1 MTIAQLKRHMDRRFD
16 RLERTKADRKDLRGF
31 ATKRDFR
38 RFATKR
44 DLRRF
49 ATKRDL
55 RRFATKHELE
65 QMRDELRRHFEVIAE
80 AMFARIDAALDGI
93 RANQERMAHHDIVLD
108 EHERRITHL
117 ESPA

>member
-31 ATKRDFR
+31 ATKP
-38 RFATKR
+38 

-49 ATKRDL
+49 ATKR
-55 RRFATKHELE
+55 ELK
-65 QMRDELRRHFEVIAE
+65 QMRDELRRHFDVIAE

-93 RANQERMAHHDIVLD
+93 RANQERMAHHDVVLD
-108 EHERRITHL
+108 EHERRIAHL
-117 ESPA
+117 ELRP